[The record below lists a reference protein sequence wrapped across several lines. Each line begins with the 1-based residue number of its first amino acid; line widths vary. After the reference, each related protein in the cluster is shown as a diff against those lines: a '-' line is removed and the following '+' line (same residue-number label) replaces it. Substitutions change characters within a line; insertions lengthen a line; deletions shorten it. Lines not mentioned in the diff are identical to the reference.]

1 MYDVIIVGS
10 GIAGSTIARSLGEL
24 DVLVLEKNKK
34 VVPKDSG
41 IVSKRFLEHYDRK
54 FIRHEITEIELVSR
68 SRSFFLKDENP
79 FAYILHRER
88 FAEFLVKETKES
100 ADFRN
105 ETIISADISKEMAA
119 VTTDKGSYE
128 GKMIIGCDGASSV
141 VRKAAGITPPKLS
154 VGVMVKGSGVKSSHI
169 RTFFNKD
176 YSPDF
181 FSWIIPHSDEYG
193 LMSGSGSG
201 MCLERFISEQGL
213 GPGKTYA
220 YMIPTGM
227 TKSYSERCILVGDA
241 CGQNKPLT
249 GGGIIFS
256 LIGARHA
263 SSTIKTCAERN
274 RFDRKIL
281 SIYERAWKKEL
292 SLEIRK
298 QLLMRRAYARM
309 NNDGIDRI
317 FSDFGSHME
326 SLRGFDYDKFSKSW
340 RYLPKM
346 KLAKFV
352 ISNIHSAFI

>member
-1 MYDVIIVGS
+1 MYDVIIAGS
-10 GIAGSTIARSLGEL
+10 GIAGSTIARGLGGL

-34 VVPKDSG
+34 AVPKDSG
-41 IVSKRFLEHYDRK
+41 IVSRRFLEHYDRK

-68 SRSFFLKDENP
+68 SRRFFLKDENP
-79 FAYILHRER
+79 FAFILHRER
-88 FAEFLVKETKES
+88 FAEFLLRETKKS
-100 ADFRN
+100 ADFKN
-105 ETIISADISKEMAA
+105 ESIISADISEKMAV

-128 GKMIIGCDGASSV
+128 GRVVIGCDGASSAL
-141 VRKAAGITPPKLS
+141 RKAVGISPPKLS
-154 VGVMVKGSGVKSSHI
+154 VGVMVKGGGVKSGHI

-181 FSWIIPHSDEYG
+181 FSWIIPQSDEYG
-193 LMSGSGSG
+193 LMAGSGSG
-201 MCLERFISEQGL
+201 RCLERFASEQGL
-213 GPGKTYA
+213 GLGKTYA

-227 TKSYSERCILVGDA
+227 TKSYSDRCILAGDA

-263 SSTIKTCAERN
+263 SSTIKMCAEKN
-274 RFDRKIL
+274 RFDKKIL
-281 SIYERAWKKEL
+281 SLYERAWKKEIAF
-292 SLEIRK
+292 EIRK

-309 NNDGIDRI
+309 NNDDIDRI

-326 SLRGFDYDKFSKSW
+326 SLRGFDYDNFSRSW
-340 RYLPKM
+340 RHLPKM